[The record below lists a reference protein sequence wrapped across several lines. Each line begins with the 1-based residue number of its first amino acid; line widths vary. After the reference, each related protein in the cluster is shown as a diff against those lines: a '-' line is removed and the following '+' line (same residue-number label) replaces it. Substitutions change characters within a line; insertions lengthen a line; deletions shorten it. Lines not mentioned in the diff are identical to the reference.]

1 MKKYMRKVMM
11 LTLSLAMILSMAVF
25 SSSAALRQTGST
37 TFTIN
42 GVSYACTGYFYT
54 SGTSIYGGS
63 KTDALTYRQYNYN
76 SITYLTAGEGYI
88 SKYMGSSGTGTKVTG
103 QHTGNPQPC
112 TVSGAVSVSS
122 WNVVINFVNGASK
135 SVSLQS

>member
-1 MKKYMRKVMM
+1 M

-54 SGTSIYGGS
+54 SGMSIYGGWKRMLRAACGYLS
-63 KTDALTYRQYNYN
+63 SPVLMLLNRLVLPKILN
-76 SITYLTAGEGYI
+76 SNILLFE
-88 SKYMGSSGTGTKVTG
+88 
-103 QHTGNPQPC
+103 NL
-112 TVSGAVSVSS
+112 
-122 WNVVINFVNGASK
+122 NV
-135 SVSLQS
+135 Q

>member
-1 MKKYMRKVMM
+1 MKMKKYMRKFMM

-63 KTDALTYRQYNYN
+63 KSDALTYRKYNYN
-76 SITYLTAGEGYI
+76 SITYLSFLLIYWPMPTKI
-88 SKYMGSSGTGTKVTG
+88 RMGSTKLSRKLQMGEIGSST
-103 QHTGNPQPC
+103 TRSNWAPA
-112 TVSGAVSVSS
+112 SWSRSVRVGSS
-122 WNVVINFVNGASK
+122 MGVV
-135 SVSLQS
+135 